1 MKKFLSI
8 VGVRPQFVKAAM
20 VCAAVERFNQTAS
33 PEDRIEHQLLNTGQ
47 HYDFDMADV
56 FFQQLP
62 LPTPDFDLG
71 VGSGTHGAQTA
82 AMLEQI
88 EEVLMREKPDFVI
101 VYGDTNST
109 LAGALAAVKLHI
121 PVAHVEAGLRSF
133 NRQMPEEINRIVAD
147 HVSNVL
153 LCPTYAAVEQLAREG
168 IVSNVHFC
176 GDVMLD
182 AVCEFAP
189 LARQQSKVLE
199 SLGLEPRQYILLT
212 IHRAENT
219 DSIPRMEQLADT
231 LCRLD
236 RPTVFAMHPRLR
248 AKLDA
253 EPEYR
258 DLKKR
263 LFSAEHLHIVAPLPY
278 LDMLQLEANAQL
290 IMTDSGGVQKE
301 AYFVGTPCLT
311 LRDETEWT
319 ETLQNGWNRVVG
331 TSPEKILPLVQSLW
345 SNNGASP
352 DARPALA
359 EFGNG
364 AASDRILQILQE
376 ACKLRETQTTSCV
389 NS

>member
-20 VCAAVERFNQTAS
+20 VCAAVDRFNQAGQ
-33 PEDRIEHQLLNTGQ
+33 PEDRVQHLLLNTGQ
-47 HYDFDMADV
+47 HYDFAMAEV

-62 LPTPDFDLG
+62 LPSPDFDLG
-71 VGSGTHGAQTA
+71 VGSGTHGAQTG

-88 EEVLMREKPDFVI
+88 EEVLLKEKPDFVI

-121 PVAHVEAGLRSF
+121 PVAHVESGLRSF

-147 HVSNVL
+147 HVADVL

-168 IVSNVHFC
+168 VVKNVHFC

-182 AVCEFAP
+182 AVREFAP
-189 LARQQSKVLE
+189 LAARQSNVLA
-199 SLGLEPRQYILLT
+199 SLGLGPRQYIVLT

-219 DSIPRMEQLADT
+219 DSLPRMEELADT

-248 AKLDA
+248 AKLDC

-258 DLKKR
+258 NLKKR
-263 LFSAEHLHIVAPLPY
+263 LFSAKHLHIVEPLPY

-301 AYFVGTPCLT
+301 AYFLGTPCLT

-319 ETLQNGWNRVVG
+319 ETLQGSWNRVVG

-345 SNNGASP
+345 TNNGASP
-352 DARPALA
+352 GTRPALTA
-359 EFGNG
+359 FGDG
-364 AASDRILQILQE
+364 SASDRIIQILH
-376 ACKLRETQTTSCV
+376 ETYLQDRTPTTSCV